1 MLGDPRCC
9 HWQLRRLPVTS
20 CILRRGTHRVLVLVA
35 GGSVSN
41 TYLQKRGKNHA
52 RNIRMFH
59 SHGYVIYGATFLSQN
74 FEHDA
79 RAFELRQLAFPIPSL
94 VCSRSDHLRHWALG
108 EDRTRRERRML
119 EEYHIVVGR
128 FGPVELSSLVVPKIK
143 THPYRVWFS
152 WRMRQRCRRIAS
164 EP

>member
-1 MLGDPRCC
+1 MLLYGVLYCMLGDPRCC

-94 VCSRSDHLRHWALG
+94 VCSRSDHLFWVM
-108 EDRTRRERRML
+108 RTMNPRSIGRTCVTGLWER
-119 EEYHIVVGR
+119 I
-128 FGPVELSSLVVPKIK
+128 GPGGNDE
-143 THPYRVWFS
+143 
-152 WRMRQRCRRIAS
+152 C
-164 EP
+164 